1 MENQYKDVMAPVN
14 KHDIIEI
21 DPILKHQMRTEDELK
36 TQQQDIYQWSN
47 ILFLLASIHAS

>member
-47 ILFLLASIHAS
+47 VLFLLASIHAS